1 MSRLLALLCF
11 ASLSACASRDHQPI
25 AGVTRVADTELPTPG
40 PTDMAS
46 AARAY
51 YIGPF
56 DELNITVFGIPD
68 LSAKEVQ
75 VDASGK
81 LSFPLV
87 GTLEAAG
94 KTPGEVAAMI
104 DRGLRGHYV
113 RNPSTTVNLVKTV
126 SQVVTVEGEVEKPG
140 IYPVLGRMSLT
151 RAIASAE
158 GTTEF
163 SSLDDVVVLRTI
175 SDRQYAAL
183 YSLKSIRK
191 GLYADPEIFPNDV
204 VMVGESRGRRIFK
217 DFLAVVPLLTTPII
231 VALQN

>member
-1 MSRLLALLCF
+1 M
-11 ASLSACASRDHQPI
+11 
-25 AGVTRVADTELPTPG
+25 
-40 PTDMAS
+40 
-46 AARAY
+46 
-51 YIGPF
+51 
-56 DELNITVFGIPD
+56 
-68 LSAKEVQ
+68 
-75 VDASGK
+75 
-81 LSFPLV
+81 
-87 GTLEAAG
+87 
-94 KTPGEVAAMI
+94 
-104 DRGLRGHYV
+104 
-113 RNPSTTVNLVKTV
+113 
-126 SQVVTVEGEVEKPG
+126 EKPG